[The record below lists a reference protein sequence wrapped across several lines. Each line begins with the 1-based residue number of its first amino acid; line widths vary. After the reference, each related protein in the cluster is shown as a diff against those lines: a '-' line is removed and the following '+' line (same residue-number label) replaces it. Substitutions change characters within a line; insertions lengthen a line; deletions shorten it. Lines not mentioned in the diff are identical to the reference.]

1 MLYRT
6 NNIVKH
12 RQTTEMEIFFNTE
25 GPQQS
30 DLHYTLPP
38 LQRWDLVEVLSL
50 IEQRKYFVLHAPRQT
65 GKTTCMLALMD
76 YLNEQS
82 KYQALYVNIEPAQA
96 LRSKV
101 EAAMPLIVDLIGS
114 SADVYLQDKNL
125 RALAKLVKGEY
136 SAAGM
141 LSEFLRRYAQQSSKP
156 IVLFLDEVDALVG
169 DTLIALLR
177 QLRAGYNQRPH
188 AFPISIILCGVR
200 DVRDYRIHTTQEG
213 IITGGSAFNIKAE
226 SLRLG
231 YFDQDDVESLYAQHT
246 EHTGQRFEAGCTEYI
261 YQQSGGQPWLVNAL
275 GYQACYRSKTKR
287 DRSLTIT
294 LVDLAEA
301 REELIESRAVH
312 LDQLADKLKE
322 PRVHRVI
329 AEILASGEQQP
340 DAIADDDQ
348 QYLADLG
355 LITIK
360 PRLAIAN
367 PIYREI
373 IPRTLS
379 WMQQTRLT
387 YETEWYVDA
396 DGSLS
401 MYKLLS
407 DFQQF
412 FRENSESWIQRFDY
426 QEAGPQLLLQAFLQ
440 RVINGGG
447 RIEREYGLGRS
458 RTDLLVQWPLDR
470 EQGFHGPVQ
479 KIVIELKIQHKSLEA
494 TIAAGLEQTY
504 EYNQR
509 VGGQEA
515 HLIIF
520 NRDPS
525 TPWDVKCFQRDEH
538 HQGLKISVWGM

>member
-1 MLYRT
+1 
-6 NNIVKH
+6 
-12 RQTTEMEIFFNTE
+12 MEKFFNTE
-25 GPQQS
+25 GPQQR

-38 LQRWDLVEVLSL
+38 LQRWDLAEVLSL

-76 YLNEQS
+76 YLNEQGRH
-82 KYQALYVNIEPAQA
+82 QALYVNIEPAQA

-101 EAAMPLIVDLIGS
+101 EAAMPLIVDSIAD
-114 SADVYLQDKNL
+114 SAEVYLGDYS
-125 RALAKLVKGEY
+125 ATKLVRELKAGHA
-136 SAAGM
+136 SSGM
-141 LSEFLRRYAQQSSKP
+141 LKALLSRYAQQSPKP
-156 IVLFLDEVDALVG
+156 IVLFLDEVDALIG
-169 DTLIALLR
+169 DTLISLLR

-200 DVRDYRIHTTQEG
+200 DVRDYRIHSTQEG
-213 IITGGSAFNIKAE
+213 IITGGSAFNIKAK

-231 YFDQDDVESLYAQHT
+231 YFDLDDIESLYAQHT
-246 EHTGQRFEAGCTEYI
+246 EHTGQRLEAGCTDYI

-275 GYQACYRSKTKR
+275 GYQACFESKIKR

-294 LVDLAEA
+294 LADLAEA

-329 AEILASGEQQP
+329 AEILASGEQKP
-340 DAIADDDQ
+340 NGLTDDDQ

-387 YETEWYVDA
+387 YETEWYVNA
-396 DGSLS
+396 DGSLN
-401 MYKLLS
+401 MHKLLS

-458 RTDLLVQWPLDR
+458 RTDLFVQWPLDR
-470 EQGFHGPVQ
+470 EQGFHGYVQ

-525 TPWDVKCFQRDEH
+525 TPWDTKCFQRHEH
-538 HQGLKISVWGM
+538 YQGLKISVWGM

>member
-1 MLYRT
+1 
-6 NNIVKH
+6 
-12 RQTTEMEIFFNTE
+12 MEKFFNTE
-25 GPQQS
+25 GPNKP
-30 DLHYTLPP
+30 DLNYQVPP
-38 LQRWDLVEVLSL
+38 LQRWDLAEIMEL
-50 IEQRKYFVLHAPRQT
+50 IDRQRYFVLHAPRQT
-65 GKTTCMLALMD
+65 GKTTCMLALMEH
-76 YLNEQS
+76 LNQRG
-82 KYQALYVNIEPAQA
+82 KYQALYTNIEHVQP
-96 LRSKV
+96 LRSNID
-101 EAAMPLIVDLIGS
+101 AAMATIIETIASAARFHLQDSSLARLVKEVKSSSS
-114 SADVYLQDKNL
+114 SA
-125 RALAKLVKGEY
+125 R
-136 SAAGM
+136 M
-141 LSEFLRRYAQQSSKP
+141 LLEFLQRYSEQSPKP

-169 DTLIALLR
+169 DTLISLLR
-177 QLRAGYNQRPH
+177 QLRAGYNQRPQ

-200 DVRDYRIHTTQEG
+200 DVRDYRIHSTQEG
-213 IITGGSAFNIKAE
+213 IITGGSAFNIKAK

-231 YFDQDDVESLYAQHT
+231 YFDLDDIESLYAQHT
-246 EHTGQRFEAGCTEYI
+246 EHTGQRFEVGCMEYI

-275 GYQACYRSKTKR
+275 GYQACFESKTKR

-294 LVDLAEA
+294 LADLAEA

-340 DAIADDDQ
+340 EDIADDDQ

-387 YETEWYVDA
+387 YETEWYVDT
-396 DGSLS
+396 DGSLN
-401 MYKLLS
+401 MHKLLS

-458 RTDLLVQWPLDR
+458 RTDLFVQWPPDQK
-470 EQGFHGPVQ
+470 QGFHGPVQ

-525 TPWDVKCFQRDEH
+525 THWDAKCFQRDQH
-538 HQGLKISVWGM
+538 YQRLKISVWGM

>member
-1 MLYRT
+1 
-6 NNIVKH
+6 
-12 RQTTEMEIFFNTE
+12 MEKFFNTE

-30 DLHYTLPP
+30 DLNYQVPP
-38 LQRWDLVEVLSL
+38 LQRWDLAEIMTL
-50 IEQRKYFVLHAPRQT
+50 IDHQRYFVLHAPRQT
-65 GKTTCMLALMD
+65 GKTTCMLALMEH
-76 YLNEQS
+76 LNAEG
-82 KYQALYVNIEPAQA
+82 KYQALYVNIEPTQA
-96 LRSKV
+96 LRANIK
-101 EAAMPLIVDLIGS
+101 EAMLLIVELIAN
-114 SADVYLQDKNL
+114 SAEVYLEDYSVSKLL
-125 RALAKLVKGEY
+125 RELKADRTSPSLLSTLLQRY
-136 SAAGM
+136 S
-141 LSEFLRRYAQQSSKP
+141 QQSPKP
-156 IVLFLDEVDALVG
+156 IVLFIDEVDTLIG
-169 DTLIALLR
+169 DTLISLLR

-200 DVRDYRIHTTQEG
+200 DVRDYRIHSAQEG

-231 YFDQDDVESLYAQHT
+231 YFDQDDVDSLYGQHT
-246 EHTGQRFEAGCTEYI
+246 EHTGQRFEDGCTDYI

-275 GYQACYRSKTKR
+275 GYQACYRSKAKR
-287 DRSLTIT
+287 DRSLLIT
-294 LVDLAEA
+294 LADLAAA
-301 REELIESRAVH
+301 REALIESRAVH
-312 LDQLADKLKE
+312 LDQLADKLRE

-329 AEILASGEQQP
+329 AEILASGDQQP
-340 DAIADDDQ
+340 SAIADDDQ
-348 QYLADLG
+348 QYLEDLG

-360 PRLAIAN
+360 PQLAIAN

-373 IPRTLS
+373 IPRALS

-387 YETEWYVDA
+387 YETEWYVNP
-396 DGSLS
+396 DGSLN
-401 MYKLLS
+401 MTKLLT

-458 RTDLLVQWPLDR
+458 RTDLLVQWPLDKA
-470 EQGFHGPVQ
+470 QGFLGPVQ
-479 KIVIELKIQHKSLEA
+479 KVVIELKIQHKSLEA
-494 TIAAGLEQTY
+494 TIAAGLRQTY

-520 NRDPS
+520 NRDPNM
-525 TPWDVKCFQRDEH
+525 PWEQKCFQRDEH
-538 HQGLKISVWGM
+538 YRDLKISVWGM

>member
-1 MLYRT
+1 
-6 NNIVKH
+6 
-12 RQTTEMEIFFNTE
+12 MEKFFNTE
-25 GPQQS
+25 GPNKV
-30 DLHYTLPP
+30 DLNYQVPP
-38 LQRWDLVEVLSL
+38 LQRWDLAEVMAL
-50 IEQRKYFVLHAPRQT
+50 IDRQRYFVLHAPRQT
-65 GKTTCMLALMD
+65 GKTTCMLALMG
-76 YLNEQS
+76 YLNEQG
-82 KYQALYVNIEPAQA
+82 KYQALYTNIEHVQP
-96 LRSKV
+96 LRSNID
-101 EAAMPLIVDLIGS
+101 AAMATIIETIASAARFHLQDSSLAQIAKEVKSSSS
-114 SADVYLQDKNL
+114 SA
-125 RALAKLVKGEY
+125 R
-136 SAAGM
+136 M
-141 LSEFLRRYAQQSSKP
+141 LLEFLQRYSEQSPKP
-156 IVLFLDEVDALVG
+156 IVLFLDEVDALIG
-169 DTLIALLR
+169 DTLISLLR

-188 AFPISIILCGVR
+188 AFPISIILCGIR
-200 DVRDYRIHTTQEG
+200 DVRDYRIHSTQEG
-213 IITGGSAFNIKAE
+213 IITGGSAFNIKAK

-231 YFDQDDVESLYAQHT
+231 YFDLDDIESLYAQHT
-246 EHTGQRFEAGCTEYI
+246 EHTGQHFESGCIEYI

-275 GYQACYRSKTKR
+275 GYQACFESKTKR
-287 DRSLTIT
+287 DRSLTVT
-294 LVDLAEA
+294 LADLAEA

-340 DAIADDDQ
+340 EDIADDDQ

-396 DGSLS
+396 DGSLN
-401 MYKLLS
+401 MHKLLS

-458 RTDLLVQWPLDR
+458 RTDLLVQWPLDQK
-470 EQGFHGPVQ
+470 QGFHGSVQ
-479 KIVIELKIQHKSLEA
+479 KIVIELKIQHKSLET
-494 TIAAGLEQTY
+494 TITAGLEQTY

-509 VGGQEA
+509 VGCQEA

-520 NRDPS
+520 NRDPD
-525 TPWDVKCFQRDEH
+525 TTWDAKCLQRDEH
-538 HQGLKISVWGM
+538 YQGLKISVWGM

>member
-1 MLYRT
+1 
-6 NNIVKH
+6 
-12 RQTTEMEIFFNTE
+12 MEKFFNTE
-25 GPQQS
+25 GPNKP
-30 DLHYTLPP
+30 DLNYQVPP
-38 LQRWDLVEVLSL
+38 LQRWDLAEVMAL
-50 IEQRKYFVLHAPRQT
+50 IDRQRYFVLHAPRQT
-65 GKTTCMLALMD
+65 GKTTCMLALMEH
-76 YLNEQS
+76 LNQRG

-101 EAAMPLIVDLIGS
+101 EAAMPLIVDSIAD
-114 SADVYLQDKNL
+114 SAEVYLGDYS
-125 RALAKLVKGEY
+125 ATKLVRELKTGHA
-136 SAAGM
+136 SSGM
-141 LSEFLRRYAQQSSKP
+141 LKALLSRYAQQSSKP

-200 DVRDYRIHTTQEG
+200 DVRDYRIHSTQEG

-231 YFDQDDVESLYAQHT
+231 YFDLKDVETLYAQHT
-246 EHTGQRFEAGCTEYI
+246 EHTGQRFEAGCTDYI

-275 GYQACYRSKTKR
+275 GYQACYRSKAKR
-287 DRSLTIT
+287 DRSLAIT
-294 LVDLAEA
+294 LADLAEA

-322 PRVHRVI
+322 PRVRRVI

-340 DAIADDDQ
+340 NGLTDDDQ

-396 DGSLS
+396 DGSLN
-401 MYKLLS
+401 MHKLLS

-458 RTDLLVQWPLDR
+458 RTDLLVQWPPDQK
-470 EQGFHGPVQ
+470 QGFHGPVQ

-525 TPWDVKCFQRDEH
+525 TPWDAKCFQRDEC

>member
-1 MLYRT
+1 
-6 NNIVKH
+6 
-12 RQTTEMEIFFNTE
+12 MENFFNTE

-76 YLNEQS
+76 YLNEHG

-114 SADVYLQDKNL
+114 SADVYLQDRTL
-125 RALAKLVKGEY
+125 QALAKLMKGEY

-141 LSEFLRRYAQQSSKP
+141 LSEFLRRYAQQSAKP

-200 DVRDYRIHTTQEG
+200 DVRDYRIHSTQEG
-213 IITGGSAFNIKAE
+213 VITGGSAFNIKAE

-231 YFDQDDVESLYAQHT
+231 YFDQDDVEILYAQHT
-246 EHTGQRFEAGCTEYI
+246 EHTGQSFEAGCTEYI

-275 GYQACYRSKTKR
+275 GYQACYRSKGKR

-294 LVDLAEA
+294 LADLAEA

-340 DAIADDDQ
+340 DAIAADDQ

-387 YETEWYVDA
+387 YETEWYVNA
-396 DGSLS
+396 DGSLN
-401 MYKLLS
+401 MHKLLS

-470 EQGFHGPVQ
+470 EQGFHGSVQ
-479 KIVIELKIQHKSLEA
+479 KIVIELKVQHKSLEA

-509 VGGQEA
+509 VGCQEA
-515 HLIIF
+515 YLIIF

-525 TPWDVKCFQRDEH
+525 TTWEAKCFQRDEH
-538 HQGLKISVWGM
+538 YQGLKISVWGM

>member
-1 MLYRT
+1 
-6 NNIVKH
+6 
-12 RQTTEMEIFFNTE
+12 MEKFFNTE
-25 GPQQS
+25 GPNKP
-30 DLHYTLPP
+30 DLNYQVPP
-38 LQRWDLVEVLSL
+38 LQRWDLAEIMEL
-50 IEQRKYFVLHAPRQT
+50 IDRQRYFVLHAPRQT
-65 GKTTCMLALMD
+65 GKTTCMLALMEH
-76 YLNEQS
+76 LNQRG
-82 KYQALYVNIEPAQA
+82 KYQALYTNIEHVQP
-96 LRSKV
+96 LRSNID
-101 EAAMPLIVDLIGS
+101 AAMATIIETIASAARFHLQDSSLARLVKEVKSSSS
-114 SADVYLQDKNL
+114 SA
-125 RALAKLVKGEY
+125 R
-136 SAAGM
+136 M
-141 LSEFLRRYAQQSSKP
+141 LLEFLQRYSEQSSKP

-169 DTLIALLR
+169 DTLISLLR
-177 QLRAGYNQRPH
+177 QLRAGYNQRPQ

-200 DVRDYRIHTTQEG
+200 DVRDYRIHSTKEG
-213 IITGGSAFNIKAE
+213 IITGGSAFNIKAK

-231 YFDQDDVESLYAQHT
+231 YFDLDDIESLYAQHT
-246 EHTGQRFEAGCTEYI
+246 EHTGQRFEAGCMEYI

-275 GYQACYRSKTKR
+275 GYQACFESKTKR

-294 LVDLAEA
+294 LADLAEA

-340 DAIADDDQ
+340 EDIADDDQ

-396 DGSLS
+396 DGSLN
-401 MYKLLS
+401 MHKLLS

-458 RTDLLVQWPLDR
+458 RTDLLVQWPPDQK
-470 EQGFHGPVQ
+470 QGFHGHVQ
-479 KIVIELKIQHKSLEA
+479 KIVIELKIQHKSLET
-494 TIAAGLEQTY
+494 TITAGLEQTY
-504 EYNQR
+504 EYNQS

-525 TPWDVKCFQRDEH
+525 TTWEAKCFQRDEH
-538 HQGLKISVWGM
+538 YQGLKISVWGM

>member
-1 MLYRT
+1 
-6 NNIVKH
+6 
-12 RQTTEMEIFFNTE
+12 MENFFNTE

-38 LQRWDLVEVLSL
+38 LQRWDLAEVLSL

-76 YLNEQS
+76 YLNEHG
-82 KYQALYVNIEPAQA
+82 KYRALYVNIEPAQA
-96 LRSKV
+96 LRSNV
-101 EAAMPLIVDLIGS
+101 EAAMPLIVDSIAS
-114 SADVYLQDKNL
+114 SADVYLRDKNL
-125 RALAKLVKGEY
+125 RALAKLVKGEH

-141 LSEFLRRYAQQSSKP
+141 LSEFLQRYAQQSSKP

-177 QLRAGYNQRPH
+177 QLRAGYNQRPQ

-200 DVRDYRIHTTQEG
+200 DVRDYRIHSTQEG

-231 YFDQDDVESLYAQHT
+231 YFDQNDVETLYAQHT
-246 EHTGQRFEAGCTEYI
+246 GHTGQRFEAGCTDYI

-294 LVDLAEA
+294 LADLAEA

-396 DGSLS
+396 DGSLN
-401 MYKLLS
+401 MHKLLS

-458 RTDLLVQWPLDR
+458 RTDLLVQWPLDQK
-470 EQGFHGPVQ
+470 QGFHGHVQ
-479 KIVIELKIQHKSLEA
+479 KIVIELKIQHKGREA
-494 TIAAGLEQTY
+494 TIAVGLEQTY

-525 TPWDVKCFQRDEH
+525 TTWEVKCLQRDEH
-538 HQGLKISVWGM
+538 YQGLKISVWGM